1 MNAGVAP
8 IPVWSGNTAGRV
20 RLNRSGNR
28 QLNAARH
35 RIAITQVRLG
45 GLGKAY
51 YDHRRADGDSS
62 TEAYLTLK
70 RRLARVVFN
79 TLTDTNNPQRL
90 AFHRPVDIRDKHG
103 RFPQ

>member
-8 IPVWSGNTAGRV
+8 IPVRSGNTAERV
-20 RLNRSGNR
+20 RINRGGNR

-35 RIAITQVRLG
+35 RIAMPQVRLG
-45 GLGKAY
+45 GLGKA

-62 TEAYLTLK
+62 TEAYLALK

-79 TLTDTNNPQRL
+79 TSPDTNNPLRL
-90 AFHRPVDIRDKHG
+90 AFHRPLDIGDNHG